1 MNIHRYAESST
12 QSSLHDQV
20 QCSEPHV
27 LRRKILMKTR
37 IYIVGW
43 LEEVCAQGTL
53 SMQPLTFNHSSK
65 ATEHLVYVCMW
76 VIAGWCFRVSNT
88 KTVRNNWE
96 NRLLLFRIC
105 LRDLM
110 RLISSTIFLQRFQ
123 SKSKPYMY
131 LRYIQLNPSKLQ
143 SWQKTNT
150 TYTQTEQ
157 QQYPKLFFT
166 NCPHHPS
173 TPPTSWNHVFV
184 QQIRYQA
191 DTGNTILWCSKGI
204 QVECCGANG
213 TFQGAVVEKQ
223 WDPYGWKKSH

>member
-27 LRRKILMKTR
+27 LRRKILMKTG

-96 NRLLLFRIC
+96 NRLLLLFRIC

-150 TYTQTEQ
+150 TYTQQ
-157 QQYPKLFFT
+157 NNNNIR
-166 NCPHHPS
+166 NCFLPIAHKSS
-173 TPPTSWNHVFV
+173 TPPTSWNHIFFS
-184 QQIRYQA
+184 R
-191 DTGNTILWCSKGI
+191 
-204 QVECCGANG
+204 
-213 TFQGAVVEKQ
+213 
-223 WDPYGWKKSH
+223 

>member
-76 VIAGWCFRVSNT
+76 VIAGWCFRVSMSNT

-131 LRYIQLNPSKLQ
+131 LRYIQLNPSKLSILAENQ
-143 SWQKTNT
+143 HNLHTNRT
-150 TYTQTEQ
+150 TISDIAHIIHPPLQHRESI
-157 QQYPKLFFT
+157 FFF
-166 NCPHHPS
+166 S
-173 TPPTSWNHVFV
+173 
-184 QQIRYQA
+184 R
-191 DTGNTILWCSKGI
+191 
-204 QVECCGANG
+204 
-213 TFQGAVVEKQ
+213 
-223 WDPYGWKKSH
+223 

>member
-27 LRRKILMKTR
+27 LLRKILMKTR

-96 NRLLLFRIC
+96 NRLLLFPIC

-157 QQYPKLFFT
+157 QQYPKLFFCQLPT
-166 NCPHHPS
+166 NHP
-173 TPPTSWNHVFV
+173 PLQH
-184 QQIRYQA
+184 R
-191 DTGNTILWCSKGI
+191 
-204 QVECCGANG
+204 
-213 TFQGAVVEKQ
+213 
-223 WDPYGWKKSH
+223 KKSCFFSADKVPS